1 MLFHYAIG
9 ETMARRYD
17 SNQIVDYLVVAI
29 GTFLGYT
36 IGGFFRS
43 HLLGAVIGSVIGLY
57 FASRYIR

>member
-1 MLFHYAIG
+1 
-9 ETMARRYD
+9 MAKRYD

-36 IGGFFRS
+36 VGGFFRS
-43 HLLGAVIGSVIGLY
+43 SLLGAVIGSVIGLY